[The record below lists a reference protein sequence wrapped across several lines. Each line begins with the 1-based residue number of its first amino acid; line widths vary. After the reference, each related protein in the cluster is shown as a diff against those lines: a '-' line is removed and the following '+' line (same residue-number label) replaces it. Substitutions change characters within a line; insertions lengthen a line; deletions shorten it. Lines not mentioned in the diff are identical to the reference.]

1 MVRKDKCC
9 GNNDR
14 GYQDK
19 LEKKSHVQILKWL
32 RFPKDK
38 AKREWWQTLVNKGRK
53 NFVASDESR
62 ICPNHFVHGKPT
74 EKHPNPTLLLTIQEN
89 KQ

>member
-19 LEKKSHVQILKWL
+19 LEKKCHVQILKWL

-38 AKREWWQTLVNKGRK
+38 AKREWWQTLVNKGRE

-62 ICPNHFVHGKPT
+62 ICPNHLFMGSQQKNTPT
-74 EKHPNPTLLLTIQEN
+74 QHYY
-89 KQ
+89 